1 MADDAESEQ
10 AADAGEV
17 QPPSMSKS
25 ARKKL
30 LKQERQAARKAARK
44 VTEKERR
51 HADVERRRREW
62 EEALAAAPSE
72 EARAEMIE
80 ARRQTRRE
88 RVGRRAEERGA
99 RAERLRR
106 AAEGAGQKVV
116 LDLEFGD
123 LMRPNEI
130 HSLTQQIMY
139 CYAVNGRSATP
150 AHLWLTGCNGEMAT
164 HLQRIPGYDKWI
176 IEKAAKPYLE
186 AFEDRKDNLVYL
198 TADAETVLD
207 DLDMSKIYII
217 GGLVDR
223 NRWKGITLK
232 KAVDQ
237 GIQCAK
243 LPIGNY
249 LKMSSSQ
256 VLTVNQVFEI
266 MLKFVETGD
275 WKASFFQVI
284 PQRKREAEAGDDGV
298 DASMNDD
305 DATEGVANE
314 GDLAKGFDEQV
325 DDDDYVDEELEEEDT
340 DVAKKKQCIRHE
352 NGEAEDSSTRPA
364 EDISSGVVAETIPIS
379 SGVVAETIPTGGAIP
394 QAEQSKESNGADD

>member
-1 MADDAESEQ
+1 MADDAVGEQ
-10 AADAGEV
+10 AAVAAGDGA
-17 QPPSMSKS
+17 QTPALSKS

-30 LKQERQAARKAARK
+30 QKQERQAERKAARK
-44 VTEKERR
+44 AAEKERR
-51 HADVERRRREW
+51 RADVERRRREW
-62 EEALAAAPSE
+62 EEALAAAPSD
-72 EARAEMIE
+72 EARAEMVA
-80 ARRQTRRE
+80 ARRETRRE

-116 LDLEFGD
+116 LDLEFAD

-139 CYAVNGRSATP
+139 CYAVNGRSANP
-150 AHLWLTGCNGEMAT
+150 AHLWLTGCSGEMAT

-186 AFEDRKDNLVYL
+186 AFEDRKENLVYL

-232 KAVDQ
+232 KAAEQ
-237 GIQCAK
+237 GIQSAK

-249 LKMSSSQ
+249 LKLSSSQ

-266 MLKFVETGD
+266 MLKFVETRD
-275 WKASFFQVI
+275 WKTAFFHVI
-284 PQRKREAEAGDDGV
+284 PQRKRGEAEAGDDETKV
-298 DASMNDD
+298 SLDDNDD
-305 DATEGVANE
+305 DAEEAANGNLSE
-314 GDLAKGFDEQV
+314 EDLKKVIDEDV
-325 DDDDYVDEELEEEDT
+325 DDDGDEELEDDET
-340 DVAKKKQCIRHE
+340 DVSNKRQCVRRE
-352 NGEAEDSSTRPA
+352 DVEAGDQ
-364 EDISSGVVAETIPIS
+364 DHSGAVAEATPA
-379 SGVVAETIPTGGAIP
+379 GLDATTP
-394 QAEQSKESNGADD
+394 QAEQAKESNNGGKDD